1 MNRQKRLFSN
11 CTVVAV
17 LVTSLLIP
25 SAATEGISQT
35 IIDVPLG
42 PQQSPV
48 VMTLAPRPAKANL
61 IEYQKLAERLKLK
74 ESDEMITIMGLSMK
88 NTLTI
93 SVVIKLKCIV
103 PMTGAKRHLFA
114 TYLVEGPQ
122 TGRPTYLLPDW
133 ETEIQI
139 SPGQNITLR
148 LAFILKKGK
157 HASFEKTLKV
167 YGCFKHSVN
176 KGVNHSVAISRRVGP
191 AKERVAEERV
201 AEETQLVKNDYI
213 DVVPTEPSVKFQLS
227 NQLNKVSVRE
237 LPPPT
242 TAMSSGGPSVF
253 LDVLLGEVGTDSRL
267 PFWMGVA
274 LAIEES
280 KFDYAT
286 AMKFLDT
293 IADYLSRFP
302 DKLARTT
309 IWLSLQGLLLVPTEH
324 RVYIATSVWGIGALP
339 HDAAEVLLFVASE
352 ALGLGLQAADVT
364 PMPKG
369 YIPDISPN
377 PGEVVGF
384 DLKCTSGVHI
394 RADRVGNSYKV
405 QVKDAEGKPLTPL
418 IYHRQ

>member
-17 LVTSLLIP
+17 LVTSLLIL

-35 IIDVPLG
+35 VIDVPLG

-48 VMTLAPRPAKANL
+48 VMTLAPRPAKANP
-61 IEYQKLAERLKLK
+61 IEYQTLAERLKLK
-74 ESDEMITIMGLSMK
+74 KSDEMITIMGLSMK

-93 SVVIKLKCIV
+93 PVATTLANIV

-114 TYLVEGPQ
+114 SYLVEEPQ

-139 SPGQNITLR
+139 DPGQNITLR

-191 AKERVAEERV
+191 AKERVAEE
-201 AEETQLVKNDYI
+201 TQLVTNDYF

-227 NQLNKVSVRE
+227 NKLNPFSVRE

-309 IWLSLQGLLLVPTEH
+309 IWLSQQGLLLVPTEH

-405 QVKDAEGKPLTPL
+405 QVKDAEGKPLMPL